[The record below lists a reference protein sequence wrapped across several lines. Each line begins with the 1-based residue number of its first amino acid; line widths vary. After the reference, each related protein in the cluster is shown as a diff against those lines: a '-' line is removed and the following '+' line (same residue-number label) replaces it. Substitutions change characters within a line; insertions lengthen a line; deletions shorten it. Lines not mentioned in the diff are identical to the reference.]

1 MILCNQMFL
10 IYSAINSA
18 LIISKYVIR
27 AMLNISVREVVEPQL
42 LIQKVLLKSG
52 QKHYV
57 DIIESK
63 P

>member
-18 LIISKYVIR
+18 LIIFGYVIR
-27 AMLNISVREVVEPQL
+27 AMLNISVQEVVEQQQ

-52 QKHYV
+52 QRHYV

-63 P
+63 R